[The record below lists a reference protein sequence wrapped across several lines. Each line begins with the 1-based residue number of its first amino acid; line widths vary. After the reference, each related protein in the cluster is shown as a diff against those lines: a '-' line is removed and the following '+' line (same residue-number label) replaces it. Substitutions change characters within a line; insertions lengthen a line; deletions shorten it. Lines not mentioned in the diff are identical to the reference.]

1 MSFEYMNSK
10 QSIISYK
17 NYSYTLNKISKAV
30 KYYRCAFNNSVCN
43 ASLSIIDN
51 NKDRDN
57 FNHTHNPLLP
67 IKNEYLLMV
76 SKLKIQIKEQY
87 LNISEVAT
95 RYNRIYT
102 ILENKYD

>member
-30 KYYRCAFNNSVCN
+30 KYYRCAFNNSDAFNNSVCN
-43 ASLSIIDN
+43 ASLSILDN
-51 NKDRDN
+51 NIEIDN

-95 RYNRIYT
+95 YYFRH
-102 ILENKYD
+102 